1 MSSHLRSHWALAVI
15 CFRSA
20 RSTELLFDQNVL
32 LENNRRIAL
41 IHLFSKNWQEPQSL
55 RLIKPIYIFY
65 LGYSNPK
72 PVQQSPR
79 IIISPNPRK
88 ERALATYT
96 SILVLATA
104 WLMNVSTS
112 RDFIMHHVFA
122 NASLDVALCSA
133 ASFSDYSAHV
143 CTGEESA
150 TFLGYFHT
158 QETPCRHGFM
168 IHLCCTCLWSRCPP
182 RCCDFGAD

>member
-1 MSSHLRSHWALAVI
+1 
-15 CFRSA
+15 
-20 RSTELLFDQNVL
+20 
-32 LENNRRIAL
+32 
-41 IHLFSKNWQEPQSL
+41 
-55 RLIKPIYIFY
+55 
-65 LGYSNPK
+65 
-72 PVQQSPR
+72 
-79 IIISPNPRK
+79 
-88 ERALATYT
+88 
-96 SILVLATA
+96 
-104 WLMNVSTS
+104 MNVSTS

-182 RCCDFGAD
+182 RCCDFGADSHVGALIFLTHLRHGNRATMTLSSHMRDGCDKCSTPASDDLDEVKGAERSGWHQLYGYVRVHVSVRVHPAT